1 MLKCWEGE
9 GDWDQGQGVGAGR
22 YGDDVVGLEGKEK
35 DVGE

>member
-1 MLKCWEGE
+1 VLKCWEGE
-9 GDWDQGQGVGAGR
+9 GDWDQGQGVGVGR